1 MRNPYIKFTSDL
13 DLSKAVGGRI
23 VGCWQAIKDGPWEV
37 LVEKPQAKRPQLQW
51 EMVKPRERKAAA
63 ARKPRAAKPA
73 AASLP
78 ATSFPG
84 TAAANG

>member
-37 LVEKPQAKRPQLQW
+37 LVEKPQAK
-51 EMVKPRERKAAA
+51 PRERKAAA

-84 TAAANG
+84 TAAANGEVK

>member
-13 DLSKAVGGRI
+13 DLSKAVGGWI
-23 VGCWQAIKDGPWEV
+23 VGCWQAIKDGPWAVLV
-37 LVEKPQAKRPQLQW
+37 LVEKPQA
-51 EMVKPRERKAAA
+51 KPRERKAAA

-84 TAAANG
+84 TAAANGEVK

>member
-37 LVEKPQAKRPQLQW
+37 LVEKPQAK
-51 EMVKPRERKAAA
+51 PRERKAAA

-78 ATSFPG
+78 LQSPFPG
-84 TAAANG
+84 TGEVK

>member
-13 DLSKAVGGRI
+13 DLSRAVGGRI
-23 VGCWQAIKDGPWEV
+23 VGCWQATKDGPWEV
-37 LVEKPQAKRPQLQW
+37 LVEKPQAK
-51 EMVKPRERKAAA
+51 PRERKATAT
-63 ARKPRAAKPA
+63 RKPRAAKPTPA
-73 AASLP
+73 DRAM